1 MNRPT
6 WITSDELKHNP
17 DNAIV
22 ILQGRI
28 HKIEDLVPPHGKNYL
43 SLSFEDFMGKVTV
56 LADKR
61 FEYVLIDKE
70 LPVLVVGK
78 KVRMDG
84 QAVVVADSLNFP
96 VQPSMKFKHVLAALE
111 SR

>member
-1 MNRPT
+1 MNRPS
-6 WITSDELKHNP
+6 WITSNELKHHP

-28 HKIEDLVPPHGKNYL
+28 HKTDDLVPLHGVKFV
-43 SLSFEDFMGKVTV
+43 SLGFEDFMGKLTV

-96 VQPSMKFKHVLAALE
+96 VQSSMKFKHVLAALE
-111 SR
+111 TR